1 MNQDKT
7 SILADFVNK
16 NKSTIL
22 FWIVIILLLPFILF
36 FISFDFHDLNTIS
49 NFGSLG
55 SYLSGTTGFIAAI
68 MTSISVIVLYY
79 TLRIT
84 TQYNE
89 RQIKHNQTQTIT
101 TSFNLLLDSSIKIKE
116 SINNSINTNEKYD
129 LIHFCDELTN
139 NAQNFIRSYENIQI
153 EKKASVNSRNTLHQ
167 IFHGTDFSLLTEFIS
182 NESPDY
188 RIRFKTKDNA
198 DEFIKKFAHNHYNIN
213 YNHQGLALL
222 IYGMCDMIRKIDNN
236 TLKDTLLILL
246 KSNYHNDFIFYSLAS
261 QFENINSSFDIS
273 LFCKKPNKIN
283 EFLNERSCS
292 SKND

>member
-1 MNQDKT
+1 MNQDKI
-7 SILADFVNK
+7 SVLADFVNK

-22 FWIVIILLLPFILF
+22 FWVVIVLSLPFILF
-36 FISFDFHDLNTIS
+36 FIYFDFHDLNTIS

-89 RQIKHNQTQTIT
+89 RQIKHNQTQTII

-116 SINNSINTNEKYD
+116 STNHSTNTNKKHD
-129 LIHFCDELTN
+129 LINFCDELTN
-139 NAQNFIRSYENIQI
+139 NIQNFIRSYENIKM
-153 EKKASVNSRNTLHQ
+153 EKKKSINSRHTQHQ
-167 IFHGTDFSLLTEFIS
+167 VFHGTDFSLLTEFIS

-198 DEFIKKFAHNHYNIN
+198 DEFIKKFAHNYYNIN
-213 YNHQGLALL
+213 YNHQSLALL

-261 QFENINSSFDIS
+261 QFENINSSFDMS

-292 SKND
+292 PKND

>member
-84 TQYNE
+84 TKYNE
-89 RQIKHNQTQTIT
+89 RQIKHNQTQTII
-101 TSFNLLLDSSIKIKE
+101 TSFNLLLDSAIKITESIKPQEEPTITYDSSRLFSRIPTDINNHVQWINVMMSDPTTTRFPSELDYLLSFISGEAEKRKIKIKTETDLKNLLVNFFKEE
-116 SINNSINTNEKYD
+116 SWYNS
-129 LIHFCDELTN
+129 L
-139 NAQNFIRSYENIQI
+139 EN
-153 EKKASVNSRNTLHQ
+153 
-167 IFHGTDFSLLTEFIS
+167 
-182 NESPDY
+182 
-188 RIRFKTKDNA
+188 
-198 DEFIKKFAHNHYNIN
+198 
-213 YNHQGLALL
+213 LALL
-222 IYGMCDMIRKIDNN
+222 IYGMCDIISKLERND
-236 TLKDTLLILL
+236 TLHSTLLILL
-246 KSNYHNDFIFYSLAS
+246 KSNFHNDVIFYSLIYQNKHS
-261 QFENINSSFDIS
+261 DLSFDIHC
-273 LFCKKPNKIN
+273 FCMIPDGISH
-283 EFLNERSCS
+283 FI
-292 SKND
+292 DD